1 MFDNSI
7 QVIENNTPSTIIDLK
22 DDKNISFAGI
32 DLSDSAFKATEESSG
47 LFSANTKV
55 EITNVNNQ
63 KKNVYTVKGVAKSVK
78 TYGNVIALNLGT
90 EIEFIDTNGWLIKR
104 YNSSSEVKDIIL
116 GDGIAGIIYKDK
128 VELISL

>member
-1 MFDNSI
+1 MDEYNSI
-7 QVIENNTPSTIIDLK
+7 EAIAKKIKSNLNS
-22 DDKNISFAGI
+22 
-32 DLSDSAFKATEESSG
+32 
-47 LFSANTKV
+47 
-55 EITNVNNQ
+55 NNQ